1 MTRSASARKSS
12 SKPSRSGRLS
22 QRSDRRSTRQSNRF
36 GISWAEDTELVG
48 LRFRLVPQRD
58 AELYAQYTIGLH
70 AWFLQQI
77 QQTHPHLSQQ
87 LHDQAT
93 EKAFT
98 LSGLNGQ
105 FIATGQQLRLQK
117 NQTYEWTITVLSHS
131 LVEWLAHWLATIP
144 DTLELR
150 NAGLQIAQAEIVY
163 PATTYAE
170 LAQLPCPNRP
180 ALALS
185 FRSPTSFRRKKNH
198 FPLPVPMN
206 LFHSYLRRWNDLS
219 GILIDADSFLEWI
232 DDFVI
237 IRRHRLES
245 IKVAAGKQGSV
256 TGFTGAIELALS
268 QPAFQTPEYVDWFYR
283 LGQFAPYCGTGHKT
297 TFGLGQTQLG
307 WGFAEP
313 EAINL
318 PVTEWLPQRIADLT
332 ELFIS
337 QRKRTGG
344 DRAMHIAE
352 TWATILAR
360 REIGD
365 PLFDIADDLEMPYE
379 TVKTYSKLAQRS
391 LREAEQD
398 ED

>member
-1 MTRSASARKSS
+1 MARSASGHPASRQT
-12 SKPSRSGRLS
+12 RSGRLS
-22 QRSDRRSTRQSNRF
+22 KRGDRRNRF
-36 GISWAEDTELVG
+36 GITWAEHTELVG
-48 LRFRLVPQRD
+48 LRFGLVPQQD

-77 QQTHPHLSQQ
+77 QRTHPHLSQQ

-105 FIATGQQLRLQK
+105 FVATGQQLRVQQH
-117 NQTYEWTITVLSHS
+117 QTYEWNVSVLSQS
-131 LVEWLAHWLATIP
+131 LVEWLGQWLANLPEAI
-144 DTLELR
+144 DLR
-150 NAGLQIAQAEIVY
+150 RACLQIAQVEILH
-163 PATTYAE
+163 PATTYTE
-170 LAQLPCPNRP
+170 LAQMPCPARP
-180 ALALS
+180 SLTLS

-206 LFHSYLRRWNDLS
+206 LFHSYLRRWNELS
-219 GILIDADSFLEWI
+219 GFPLEADPFLEWI
-232 DDFVI
+232 DECVI

-245 IKVAAGKQGSV
+245 MKVAAGKQGSV
-256 TGFTGAIELALS
+256 TGFTGAIELGLS
-268 QPAFQTPEYVDWFYR
+268 QSALQNREYVEWFYR

-313 EAINL
+313 EAIHL
-318 PVTEWLPQRIADLT
+318 PVTEWLPQRIAELT
-332 ELFIS
+332 ELFMN

-344 DRAMHIAE
+344 DRAIQIAE

-365 PLFDIADDLEMPYE
+365 PLFEIAEDLEMPYE

-391 LREAEQD
+391 LREAQQD
-398 ED
+398 EEGDEVE